1 MREVSRREGER
12 VQQMTNPHL
21 FLMNY
26 ELHWDTVFSLGDED
40 CLDELADAMV
50 NPYEVYVI
58 DQTQFRCGTCD
69 LSWML
74 DGWRC
79 PQIWHTA
86 TSGFSGSSSDS
97 GCLST
102 SSLEL

>member
-1 MREVSRREGER
+1 MREVSRRDGER

-26 ELHWDTVFSLGDED
+26 ELHWDRQFSLGDED

-86 TSGFSGSSSDS
+86 RLGWSDGDAS
-97 GCLST
+97 
-102 SSLEL
+102 